1 MSDQIRH
8 PTIERVYV
16 ERRRG
21 KDWITKGIEILSG
34 VSWVAII
41 AIFVSV
47 GFAKP
52 QGGGGSWALTNML
65 GQIVVSTPNYFYYR
79 LARYLSLATFLLCLF
94 GFVFNIFRHK
104 RKTDRYRKSLIIFG
118 VVSLISFVYWTI
130 RLG

>member
-1 MSDQIRH
+1 MSDQNQ
-8 PTIERVYV
+8 PPAGERVWV

-21 KDWITKGIEILSG
+21 KDWITRGIEILSG
-34 VSWVAII
+34 VSWIAII

-47 GFAKP
+47 GFATP
-52 QGGGGSWALTNML
+52 QGGGGSWALSNML
-65 GQIVVSTPNYFYYR
+65 GQTVVSTPNYYYYGV
-79 LARYLSLATFLLCLF
+79 ARYLSLATFLLCLF

-118 VVSLISFVYWTI
+118 AVSLISFIYWTI